1 MNSDEDTQTT
11 RTVDAFGGSV
21 TNYDRLMTEFGIK
34 PIEEIIHKLPKEK
47 QHYYM
52 NRDILFG
59 HSALEPVIEAM
70 NKNKP
75 FAIMTGIKPSSP
87 EYHIGN
93 LVTCNEVIYFQ
104 QQGGK
109 VYFCIADIESYADG
123 RLSLEQAEKN
133 AIENV
138 ADLIALGLDLDNAY
152 VYRQSQQKDVMQLGY
167 LLSSHATYNMMKAIY
182 GEHRIGVYNA
192 AFVQVAAASDAAAE
206 DLCALKGEGASR
218 FWLKTFGASIRGY
231 VADGSFRYRPDGF
244 GAVPLNIS
252 YDFMVSSMSPSVL
265 KLGPV
270 NAPCMGRFAERTP
283 VGVKVMILRIEESWF
298 SLNFPS
304 PSGSRNS
311 TITLGFMW
319 ITPSVTCRIPEA
331 PPRSAAMP
339 KSRSSIFKS
348 TPNSALLT
356 RTNISWARLRP
367 RPVSKLF
374 ISRPKDMSKRTVSAT
389 LPVIWDS
396 GVSPRAAKSLPK
408 SISNSELR

>member
-21 TNYDRLMTEFGIK
+21 TNYNRLMTEFGIK
-34 PIEEIIHKLPKEK
+34 PIEEIIHTLPKDK

-123 RLSLEQAEKN
+123 RLPLEEAEKN

-192 AFVQVAAASDAAAE
+192 AFVQVADILLPQVLSGPIPTVTPIGADQAPHARLSH
-206 DLCALKGEGASR
+206 DLARKKFFQDTYKFFLPG
-218 FWLKTFGASIRGY
+218 FTFHKLIQGL
-231 VADGSFRYRPDGF
+231 DGSDKMAKRNP
-244 GAVPLNIS
+244 
-252 YDFMVSSMSPSVL
+252 MSVL
-265 KLGPV
+265 TLYETPKSLKKKIMNAFTGGRTTVEEQRKLGGQP
-270 NAPCMGRFAERTP
+270 E
-283 VGVKVMILRIEESWF
+283 I
-298 SLNFPS
+298 
-304 PSGSRNS
+304 
-311 TITLGFMW
+311 
-319 ITPSVTCRIPEA
+319 CRV
-331 PPRSAAMP
+331 
-339 KSRSSIFKS
+339 F
-348 TPNSALLT
+348 
-356 RTNISWARLRP
+356 
-367 RPVSKLF
+367 
-374 ISRPKDMSKRTVSAT
+374 DMYRY
-389 LPVIWDS
+389 
-396 GVSPRAAKSLPK
+396 
-408 SISNSELR
+408 